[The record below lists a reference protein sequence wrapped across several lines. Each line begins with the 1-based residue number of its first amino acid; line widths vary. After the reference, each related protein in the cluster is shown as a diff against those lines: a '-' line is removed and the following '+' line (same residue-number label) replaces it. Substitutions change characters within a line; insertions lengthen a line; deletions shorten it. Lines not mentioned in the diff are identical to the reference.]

1 MSEVTPEQVNIE
13 QFKSVLIEDTN
24 KDKFLSKTAVK
35 RFKDTLKKCDV
46 KNIVIEDGN
55 FLDKDYVFDIKYKD
69 NIFNVKIIPLVDH
82 MKNEK
87 RKMLRKKL
95 RNAEYS
101 RSSKAKKD
109 IDSMR
114 RSIPDKLFK
123 SYMNLMK
130 QYNFSNI
137 PSPKD
142 VINDPEKFKRQ
153 IGLMM
158 GKTGMVSNNE
168 NANNALKKYFNTLGN
183 FMGVDP
189 MDINIKQSE
198 QPILNNDN
206 DEDTEDEDEPNL
218 V

>member
-1 MSEVTPEQVNIE
+1 MSDI
-13 QFKSVLIEDTN
+13 KSVLIEDSF
-24 KDKFLSKTAVK
+24 KDKFISKSAVK

-55 FLDKDYVFDIKYKD
+55 FLEKDYVFDIKYKN
-69 NIFNVKIIPLVDH
+69 NIFNVKIITLEEH

-101 RSSKAKKD
+101 RSTKARQD
-109 IDSMR
+109 INSMK

-130 QYNFSNI
+130 QFNFSDI
-137 PSPKD
+137 PSPSD
-142 VINDPEKFKRQ
+142 VINNPEKFKRQ

-158 GKTGMVSNNE
+158 GKSDMVSNDA

-189 MDINIKQSE
+189 LDLDIKQSE
-198 QPILNNDN
+198 QPILNNN
-206 DEDTEDEDEPNL
+206 DEDTEDEDVPDL